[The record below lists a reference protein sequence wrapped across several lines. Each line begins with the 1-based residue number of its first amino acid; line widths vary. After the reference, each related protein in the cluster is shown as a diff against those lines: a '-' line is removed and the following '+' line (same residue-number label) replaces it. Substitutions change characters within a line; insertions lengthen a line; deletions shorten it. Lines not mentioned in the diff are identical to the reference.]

1 MADLLAVIH
10 RVPLRASIARLH
22 ASIWMLALAGL
33 ALAAATALGGSSA
46 ASAAGADPI
55 VGTWHG
61 AAGTVVISAG
71 YPAFQ
76 GKTHSAVTFGSC
88 ESPAGEIVWSIEPA
102 GQFGE
107 PHGHYRGEQVVGSH
121 VYYGDSCYFDA
132 VFSVSGNTLTVE
144 TTETSDGKE
153 LPAGTYEF
161 TRAGSTAP
169 ATKRWSW
176 SFSMAALP
184 ARAHDVVKR
193 LAGSRAH
200 ARGTLVTKGR
210 PQPTDAGF
218 EMYTTKS
225 SSHPA
230 VVFTDLYLHV
240 RNLRTLLHVKH
251 VTLMETH
258 TGELLL
264 GLAAVVRFA
273 DLPRCRAGSP
283 ASIVLLPSTAAH
295 PAQARVVFCHVD
307 RLYQNGTPD
316 GSDSVSVSIKR
327 S

>member
-1 MADLLAVIH
+1 VADLPAVIH
-10 RVPLRASIARLH
+10 RLPLRASIAKLR

-33 ALAAATALGGSSA
+33 ALAVTAALGGGSVA
-46 ASAAGADPI
+46 TAAGSDPI

-61 AAGTVVISAG
+61 AAGTLVISAG

-76 GKTHSAVTFGSC
+76 GKTHSTVAFGSC
-88 ESPAGEIVWSIEPA
+88 EAPAGELVWSIEPA

-107 PHGHYRGEQVVGSH
+107 PPGHYRGEQVVGSH

-184 ARAHDVVKR
+184 AQAQDVVKH

-200 ARGTLVTKGR
+200 AQGTLVTKGR
-210 PQPTDAGF
+210 PQPTDAGVDV
-218 EMYTTKS
+218 YTTKR

-230 VVFTDLYLHV
+230 IVFTDLYLHV

-251 VTLMETH
+251 VTLIETH

-264 GLAAVVRFA
+264 GLSAVVRFA
-273 DLPRCRAGSP
+273 DLPSCRAGSP
-283 ASIVLLPSTAAH
+283 ASILLQPRTAAN
-295 PAQARVVFCHVD
+295 PAQARIVFCHIN

-316 GSDSVSVSIKR
+316 GSDSVSVSLKR